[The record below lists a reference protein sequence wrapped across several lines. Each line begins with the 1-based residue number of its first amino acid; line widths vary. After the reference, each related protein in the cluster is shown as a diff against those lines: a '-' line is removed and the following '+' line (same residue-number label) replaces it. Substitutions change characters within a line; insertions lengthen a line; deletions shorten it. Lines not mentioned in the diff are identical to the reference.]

1 MAVLDEMKNL
11 ENQKKEFMA
20 QLGEVY
26 YKNCKADGADVP
38 GEAAGIIAKIDETD
52 RQMKLLIEPE
62 TVRAGEQEPPV
73 EEAEEVQSEY
83 QGSVCPKCGAPVEP
97 DQIFCVNCGTKLEEE
112 AAEQTEI
119 ISDILN
125 DIQSEER
132 EKAAAKERKIRAFA
146 SSVGQN
152 WKKQGQALHIRRSRS
167 ARQDRGSARTVGR
180 CFRRRCVFV
189 HPAGQK

>member
-73 EEAEEVQSEY
+73 EEAEEV
-83 QGSVCPKCGAPVEP
+83 
-97 DQIFCVNCGTKLEEE
+97 
-112 AAEQTEI
+112 
-119 ISDILN
+119 
-125 DIQSEER
+125 
-132 EKAAAKERKIRAFA
+132 
-146 SSVGQN
+146 
-152 WKKQGQALHIRRSRS
+152 
-167 ARQDRGSARTVGR
+167 
-180 CFRRRCVFV
+180 
-189 HPAGQK
+189 

>member
-112 AAEQTEI
+112 AAEH
-119 ISDILN
+119 SV
-125 DIQSEER
+125 R
-132 EKAAAKERKIRAFA
+132 RKRK
-146 SSVGQN
+146 SCGQ
-152 WKKQGQALHIRRSRS
+152 R
-167 ARQDRGSARTVGR
+167 D
-180 CFRRRCVFV
+180 
-189 HPAGQK
+189 